1 MEKFK
6 MYKLKWAGKVD
17 ESTKEVVA
25 ILKEIVKTCVDSH
38 ACGYDSWNVMSN
50 CLGEIFISIVTIRK
64 DSASDM
70 IKWMEE
76 KAGMNLKMKEIEVSP
91 SLLKVENV
99 AGESGERTISN
110 SAGF

>member
-1 MEKFK
+1 MEKIK
-6 MYKLKWAGKVD
+6 MYKLEWAGKVD
-17 ESTKEVVA
+17 ESTKEVTA

-38 ACGYDSWNVMSN
+38 ACGYDSWSVMSN

-76 KAGMNLKMKEIEVSP
+76 KAAMNLKMKEIEVSP
-91 SLLKVENV
+91 LPF
-99 AGESGERTISN
+99 ES
-110 SAGF
+110 

>member
-1 MEKFK
+1 
-6 MYKLKWAGKVD
+6 
-17 ESTKEVVA
+17 
-25 ILKEIVKTCVDSH
+25 
-38 ACGYDSWNVMSN
+38 MSN

-91 SLLKVENV
+91 LPFEN
-99 AGESGERTISN
+99 
-110 SAGF
+110 